1 MYSDFLKFNEHKDTV
16 CRSRLDSKWVHCMS
30 IKIVTG
36 IASLTFIVDQ
46 TSKFYVVQFLNLRE
60 KIAIDVIN
68 PILNFRMAWNTGI
81 NFGLLDSGGN
91 VSRWGLIFFSV
102 AISVALFWWIRK
114 SKSLLRQSCVA
125 MIIGGALGNAVDRI
139 IFGAVADFL
148 NMSCCGI
155 RNPFSFNVAD
165 IAIFVGALILIFWD
179 KNEEEWPKS
188 MGD

>member
-1 MYSDFLKFNEHKDTV
+1 MYSDFLKFNEHKDIV
-16 CRSRLDSKWVHCMS
+16 FKSRLDGEWVHSMS
-30 IKIVTG
+30 IKRVTG
-36 IASLTFIVDQ
+36 IAFLTFIVDQ

-91 VSRWGLIFFSV
+91 VSRLVLILFSG
-102 AISVALFWWIRK
+102 AISAGLFWWIRN
-114 SKSLLRQSCVA
+114 SKSVLRQTCVA
-125 MIIGGALGNAVDRI
+125 LIIGGALGNAVDRI

-165 IAIFVGALILIFWD
+165 IAIFVGALVLIFWD
-179 KNEEEWPKS
+179 KNEKEIA
-188 MGD
+188 